1 MRPLPIL
8 VRVGGLTR
16 WGYLSGSGTL
26 MSISLMFR
34 YCQEGNNRDYIHT
47 VHAVC
52 HGCVIVA
59 SNGSLG
65 TMVTSSHGRFTAC
78 WGQTGTKALCLY
90 SQSPQ
95 RGHETQSEQCSR
107 SCDPIRTL
115 FRGHV
120 TPLGECL
127 LHLSLHVHLHG
138 MQTCVTQRI
147 ILILNLGDAPV
158 STCIH
163 KRPDS
168 SLFTQCGQLPAQCL
182 TQGPKHREY
191 SIS

>member
-1 MRPLPIL
+1 MPCAMAP
-8 VRVGGLTR
+8 GGKQP
-16 WGYLSGSGTL
+16 S
-26 MSISLMFR
+26 
-34 YCQEGNNRDYIHT
+34 DYIHT

-52 HGCVIVA
+52 HGCAIIA

-65 TMVTSSHGRFTAC
+65 TMVASSHVCSNCIFRFTGC

-95 RGHETQSEQCSR
+95 RGHETQSEQCLR

-127 LHLSLHVHLHG
+127 LHLSLHVHLHD
-138 MQTCVTQRI
+138 MHTCATQRI

-158 STCIH
+158 C
-163 KRPDS
+163 
-168 SLFTQCGQLPAQCL
+168 
-182 TQGPKHREY
+182 EY
-191 SIS
+191 MYS